1 MKTHLVV
8 ALVGLAIGLTM
19 PALAEQTVDPK
30 TAEQIRA
37 LAQKYDDAINRH
49 DQVAVAALYTQDGVR
64 TTNEYNH
71 GTLHGRQ
78 AIEKAYANWDFKQWQ
93 LSNYFTR
100 VDRVVAVGN
109 EVRSSGTWS
118 CVFKSWNGTAIS
130 EEGYYTWVIAR
141 EGDAWKLRRTTK
153 TVSGSGAGNS
163 AFLGATF

>member
-8 ALVGLAIGLTM
+8 ALVGLAIGLTV

-30 TAEQIRA
+30 TTEQIRA

-49 DQVAVAALYTQDGVR
+49 DQAAVAALYTQDAVR
-64 TTNEYNH
+64 TTNEFNH
-71 GTLHGRQ
+71 GTLHGRE

-93 LSNYFTR
+93 LSSYFTR
-100 VDRVVAVGN
+100 VVRVVSVGN

-118 CVFKSWNGTAIS
+118 CVFKSWNGTTVS

-141 EGDAWKLRRTTK
+141 EGDVWKLRRTTK

-163 AFLGATF
+163 AFAPT